1 MRVALT
7 WSRSGVSGA
16 PASRARRGLERAFV
30 IAVHL
35 LPIALI
41 ARAITFWG
49 RGIIDS
55 EGAAFILNYLADRPL
70 LSLIFDPR
78 TNDWGAYQARELSY
92 LVDLIDARVF
102 AALLHTGVLVFIPLS
117 GALGLMAFAAVYL
130 LGSRKVFRLDALSA
144 SLLLSLFLSCIVVQ
158 ASTAIFYRSSKIL
171 LAIASIAFFFQICFL
186 LQERHPRP
194 RASRGALAAALLLGF
209 SMSLC
214 DRQGFYYLVATT
226 VALLA
231 WWVSGSA
238 TSEHVTA
245 QRRRVVVTLLCAI
258 AAATLYNNVIAPR
271 LILRTNKYWPDF
283 AYQQLP
289 VSLAFPPWVILGK
302 AFAMFR
308 AQVSY
313 LAGNLPFAVVVLM
326 AGMGY
331 LAAGWEWRSSADGGL
346 ARRRLAIPE
355 DHGNSASSAVVLLLI
370 ALASGVSLVLLLA
383 MMILRHPPVYA
394 IPDHSMWYYTLT
406 IQVVLLFIGTLYV
419 AVLTRGAHRTT
430 QAIRLVLLLMIA
442 SNLRLQS
449 SEKTAMLGSSHLSRQ
464 YAQSRATITDF
475 EMARTRP
482 GGIPGSSWVHAGPRG
497 VIMELPFPRLRY
509 VDRVEDATRTRRHLP
524 PPVEPGLPHRGALH
538 DFLAGPGSPLN
549 DLDQTAATIE
559 ALRSIGVGQ
568 VALYPDRYADP
579 ALARATTTAFQT
591 ATGQVLNVPEVGGAI
606 IFDLAALPEHP
617 AETRGLQRIH
627 HGSFVATASHADGSL
642 PLAFDGN
649 PDTRW
654 TSDSRQSGTEW
665 IRLALDRP
673 RDLGAIRLDLAR
685 SVNDY
690 PRRLVIES
698 AISGDDFKPLFEGTV
713 LGPLMRGLLRD
724 DASLEISLP
733 PNRTKALRLRQ
744 TGHTRVWFWSIHE
757 MTLWER

>member
-1 MRVALT
+1 MEPNP
-7 WSRSGVSGA
+7 SD
-16 PASRARRGLERAFV
+16 PPPPPRARRGVERALV
-30 IAVHL
+30 LAVYL

-78 TNDWGAYQARELSY
+78 ANDWGAYQARELSY

-102 AALLHTGVLVFIPLS
+102 AAVLHSGVLVFIPLS
-117 GALGLMAFAAVYL
+117 GVLGLMAFAAVYL
-130 LGSRKVFRLDALSA
+130 LGSRKVLRLDGLTA

-171 LAIASIAFFFQICFL
+171 LAVAAMAFFFQICFL
-186 LQERHPRP
+186 LEERAARPRP
-194 RASRGALAAALLLGF
+194 SRGALAATLFLGL
-209 SMSLC
+209 SMALC

-226 VALLA
+226 GALSV

-238 TSEHVTA
+238 TSDHVA
-245 QRRRVVVTLLCAI
+245 AHRRRVIVTLLGAI

-289 VSLAFPPWVILGK
+289 VSLASPPWGILGK

-313 LAGNLPFAVVVLM
+313 LAGNLPFVVVVLM
-326 AGMGY
+326 AVIGY
-331 LAAGWEWRSSADGGL
+331 LAASWEWRAAADRGL
-346 ARRRLAIPE
+346 ARGRLAIPE
-355 DHGNSASSAVVLLLI
+355 DHGNSAVPAVILLLI
-370 ALASGVSLVLLLA
+370 ALVTGGSLVVLLA
-383 MMILRHPPVYA
+383 MMILRHPPVFD

-406 IQVVLLFIGTLYV
+406 IQVVLLFLGTLYV
-419 AVLTRGAHRTT
+419 AALTRRAQRTT
-430 QAIRLVLLLMIA
+430 HAIRLVLLLMIA
-442 SNLRLQS
+442 SNLGLQAAQ
-449 SEKTAMLGSSHLSRQ
+449 KKAMLESSHLSRQ
-464 YAQSRATITDF
+464 YAQTKGTIAEF

-482 GGIPGSSWVHAGPRG
+482 GGVGVPSWVRAGPRG
-497 VIMELPFPRLRY
+497 VIMELPFPRPHFL
-509 VDRVEDATRTRRHLP
+509 DRVEEATRTRRRLP
-524 PPVEPGLPHRGALH
+524 SPVEPGPLH
-538 DFLAGPGSPLN
+538 WGSLRDFLAGPGSPLD

-579 ALARATTTAFQT
+579 ALGRATMAAFQT
-591 ATGQVLNVPEVGGAI
+591 ATGQVVNASEAGGAL
-606 IFDLAALPEHP
+606 IFDLMALPLEP
-617 AETRGLQRIH
+617 ADTRRPRPIDRE
-627 HGSFVATASHADGSL
+627 SFVATASHADGL

-654 TSDSRQSGTEW
+654 SSDSHQSGTEW

-673 RDLGAIRLDLAR
+673 RDVGGIRMDLAR
-685 SVNDY
+685 SVSDY
-690 PRRLVIES
+690 PRGLVIES
-698 AISGDDFKPLFEGTV
+698 AITGDDFKPLYEGSV
-713 LGPLMRGLLRD
+713 LGPLMKGLLRD

-733 PNRTKALRLRQ
+733 PNHTKALRIRQ
-744 TGHTRVWFWSIHE
+744 TGRTRVWFWSIHE
-757 MTLWER
+757 LTLWER

>member
-1 MRVALT
+1 V
-7 WSRSGVSGA
+7 
-16 PASRARRGLERAFV
+16 
-30 IAVHL
+30 
-35 LPIALI
+35 LI

-102 AALLHTGVLVFIPLS
+102 AALLHSGVLVFIPLS
-117 GALGLMAFAAVYL
+117 GVLGLMAFATVYL

-194 RASRGALAAALLLGF
+194 RPSRGALAAALLLGV

-226 VALLA
+226 VALSA
-231 WWVSGSA
+231 WWVSGST
-238 TSEHVTA
+238 TSEHVAA

-313 LAGNLPFAVVVLM
+313 LAGNLPFVVVVLM
-326 AGMGY
+326 AGVGY
-331 LAAGWEWRSSADGGL
+331 FAARWEWRSSADRGL
-346 ARRRLAIPE
+346 ARVRLAIPE
-355 DHGNSASSAVVLLLI
+355 DHRNSAGSAISAVVLLLI
-370 ALASGVSLVLLLA
+370 TLVTGGSLVILLA
-383 MMILRHPPVYA
+383 MMILRHPPVYD

-406 IQVVLLFIGTLYV
+406 VQVVLLFLGTLYV
-419 AVLTRGAHRTT
+419 AVLTRGAPRTT

-442 SNLRLQS
+442 NNLRLQS
-449 SEKTAMLGSSHLSRQ
+449 AEKKAMLGSSHLSRQ

-482 GGIPGSSWVHAGPRG
+482 GGVPGSSWVHAGRRG

-509 VDRVEDATRTRRHLP
+509 VDRVEDATRTRRRLP
-524 PPVEPGLPHRGALH
+524 PPVEPGLSPWGALH

-549 DLDQTAATIE
+549 DLDQTAAAIK
-559 ALRSIGVGQ
+559 ALRSIGVAQ
-568 VALYPDRYADP
+568 VAIYPDRYADP
-579 ALARATTTAFQT
+579 ALARATMTAFQT
-591 ATGQVLNVPEVGGAI
+591 ATGQVLNAPEVGGAI
-606 IFDLAALPEHP
+606 AFDLAALPESP
-617 AETRGLQRIH
+617 AETRHLRRIDRA
-627 HGSFVATASHADGSL
+627 SVVATASHADGSL

-654 TSDSRQSGTEW
+654 TTDSRQTGTEW
-665 IRLALDRP
+665 IRLDLDRP
-673 RDLGAIRLDLAR
+673 RNLGAIRFDLAR

-698 AISGDDFKPLFEGTV
+698 AVSDDDFKPLFEGTV
-713 LGPLMRGLLRD
+713 LGPLMRGLVRN
-724 DASLEISLP
+724 DASMEISLP
-733 PNRTKALRLRQ
+733 PNRTKALRIRQ